1 MLSAILSLLSLIKRY
16 LVIDETMLDNFGKK
30 IENSSYIH
38 YHTLGCSVLVLCIII
53 LRLFAVYGFIHLI
66 FIPFWKKR
74 NNKKDLKKTSAIPE
88 KAVAKRAGQ
97 LLCLC

>member
-1 MLSAILSLLSLIKRY
+1 
-16 LVIDETMLDNFGKK
+16 MLDNFGKK
-30 IENSSYIH
+30 IENIYYLH
-38 YHTLGCSVLVLCIII
+38 DHTFGCSLLVLCIII
-53 LRLFAVYGFIHLI
+53 LRLFTVHVLIHLI
-66 FIPFWKKR
+66 FKPFLEKR